1 MRDSLSVL
9 EQVRILRSGID
20 VATWSLERLGLPPEW
35 RDTNLPANTE
45 RCQEAVDLLFTLT
58 RAEIESE
65 LAALGLQPEQLGHVL
80 LESGSRDGHYF
91 VPHGDVWEIYYQ
103 EREGRW
109 VEAIFDDL
117 VEARTFLLNLWL
129 PVWLDPLLVT
139 ARTRD
144 GKRVT
149 RL

>member
-1 MRDSLSVL
+1 MNVSLPVS
-9 EQVRILRSGID
+9 EQFQILRSGVD
-20 VATWSLERLGLPPEW
+20 VATWSLERLDLPPEW
-35 RDTNLPANTE
+35 RDTNEPGNTE
-45 RCQEAVDLLFTLT
+45 RCQEVVDLLFTLT

-65 LAALGLQPEQLGHVL
+65 LAAQSLLPEELGQVF
-80 LESGSRDGHYF
+80 LEPGSRDGHYF
-91 VPHGDVWEIYYQ
+91 VARGDVWEIYFQ

-117 VEARTFLLNLWL
+117 VEARRFLLNLWL
-129 PVWLDPLLVT
+129 PVWLDHLLVG

-144 GKRVT
+144 GKWVT

>member
-1 MRDSLSVL
+1 MNVSLPVS
-9 EQVRILRSGID
+9 EQFQILRSGVD
-20 VATWSLERLGLPPEW
+20 VATWSLERLDLPPAW
-35 RDTNLPANTE
+35 RDTNEPGNTE
-45 RCQEAVDLLFTLT
+45 RCEEAVDLLFTLT

-65 LAALGLQPEQLGHVL
+65 LAAQGLRPEELGHVL
-80 LESGSRDGHYF
+80 LEPGSRDGHYF
-91 VPHGDVWEIYYQ
+91 VSRGDAWEIYFQ

-117 VEARTFLLNLWL
+117 FEARRFLLNLWL
-129 PVWLDPLLVT
+129 PVWLDRLQIP

-149 RL
+149 RF